1 MATPR
6 GRLPLPPRGRRR
18 SCGSPLPI
26 AASSATPSTET
37 RVVDVQARGHSCA
50 ASEKSADM
58 KGPDHQKPLRPAQV
72 IPRDN
77 KNRPPQLSSKRPV
90 PTLRVAPGLA
100 AAPAAQRARDPRF
113 DALVGG
119 GDEVDM
125 AMWRTKYAWLADRQ
139 REEVKQAKAA
149 LKDSAA
155 ASKKAARRAPAAA
168 RKRRLK
174 ARQLGDEEAQAL
186 RLEMQRKQGALQRYD
201 AAASQQAAKAASR
214 KVEAAAVGEGKA
226 PYFKKRAV
234 LKEERLVAQY
244 RELQKAGRLE
254 KFMAKKR
261 KKVASKQH
269 KRVPFR
275 RESG

>member
-1 MATPR
+1 M
-6 GRLPLPPRGRRR
+6 
-18 SCGSPLPI
+18 
-26 AASSATPSTET
+26 
-37 RVVDVQARGHSCA
+37 
-50 ASEKSADM
+50 
-58 KGPDHQKPLRPAQV
+58 

-100 AAPAAQRARDPRF
+100 AAPPAAQRARDPRF

-155 ASKKAARRAPAAA
+155 ASKKAARPRTGGSEG
-168 RKRRLK
+168 KRRLK

-186 RLEMQRKQGALQRYD
+186 EKAYHWCSAEVDGAVMRVVAHGIDHKQLDAFELSLPAGDALEALRERNPGR
-201 AAASQQAAKAASR
+201 AR
-214 KVEAAAVGEGKA
+214 RIEG
-226 PYFKKRAV
+226 
-234 LKEERLVAQY
+234 L
-244 RELQKAGRLE
+244 
-254 KFMAKKR
+254 
-261 KKVASKQH
+261 
-269 KRVPFR
+269 
-275 RESG
+275 

>member
-1 MATPR
+1 
-6 GRLPLPPRGRRR
+6 
-18 SCGSPLPI
+18 
-26 AASSATPSTET
+26 
-37 RVVDVQARGHSCA
+37 
-50 ASEKSADM
+50 
-58 KGPDHQKPLRPAQV
+58 
-72 IPRDN
+72 
-77 KNRPPQLSSKRPV
+77 
-90 PTLRVAPGLA
+90 
-100 AAPAAQRARDPRF
+100 
-113 DALVGG
+113 
-119 GDEVDM
+119 
-125 AMWRTKYAWLADRQ
+125 MWRTKYAWLADRQ

-155 ASKKAARRAPAAA
+155 ASKKAARPRTGGSEG
-168 RKRRLK
+168 KRRLK

-234 LKEERLVAQY
+234 PGGAARRAVPRAAKT
-244 RELQKAGRLE
+244 GRLE

-261 KKVASKQH
+261 KKIASKQH
-269 KRVPFR
+269 SACV

>member
-1 MATPR
+1 M
-6 GRLPLPPRGRRR
+6 
-18 SCGSPLPI
+18 
-26 AASSATPSTET
+26 
-37 RVVDVQARGHSCA
+37 
-50 ASEKSADM
+50 
-58 KGPDHQKPLRPAQV
+58 
-72 IPRDN
+72 
-77 KNRPPQLSSKRPV
+77 

-100 AAPAAQRARDPRF
+100 AAPPRRSARDPRF

-155 ASKKAARRAPAAA
+155 ASKKAARPRTGGSEG
-168 RKRRLK
+168 KRRLK

-244 RELQKAGRLE
+244 RELQRAGRLE

>member
-1 MATPR
+1 MPR
-6 GRLPLPPRGRRR
+6 PP
-18 SCGSPLPI
+18 
-26 AASSATPSTET
+26 
-37 RVVDVQARGHSCA
+37 
-50 ASEKSADM
+50 
-58 KGPDHQKPLRPAQV
+58 KPLRPAQV

-100 AAPAAQRARDPRF
+100 AAPPAAQRARDPRF

-155 ASKKAARRAPAAA
+155 ASKKAARPRTGGSEG
-168 RKRRLK
+168 KRRLK

-226 PYFKKRAV
+226 PYFKKRAA